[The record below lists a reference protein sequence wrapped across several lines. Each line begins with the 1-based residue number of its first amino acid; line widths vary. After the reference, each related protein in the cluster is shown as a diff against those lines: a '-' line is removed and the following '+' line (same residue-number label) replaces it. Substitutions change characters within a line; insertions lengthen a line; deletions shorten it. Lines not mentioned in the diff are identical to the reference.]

1 MNKDLQP
8 FTINLLKG
16 CLKNDRKSQRNL
28 YEQFYGYG
36 LSICLRYSEHRDEA
50 VELLNESFMKVF
62 KNLKSFDFARPFR
75 PWLRTIIVNTCINN
89 FKKKK
94 LRFDDGEIK
103 ENHEGTEEILSGISY
118 QEIIDLIRKLPP
130 AYRAVFNLYV
140 IEGYKH
146 EEISGM
152 LDISIGTSKSNLFKA
167 KRQMRAIL
175 KDYFE
180 IDYERAKHG

>member
-1 MNKDLQP
+1 ME
-8 FTINLLKG
+8 F
-16 CLKNDRKSQRNL
+16 
-28 YEQFYGYG
+28 
-36 LSICLRYSEHRDEA
+36 DED
-50 VELLNESFMKVF
+50 ELMENQES
-62 KNLKSFDFARPFR
+62 
-75 PWLRTIIVNTCINN
+75 
-89 FKKKK
+89 
-94 LRFDDGEIK
+94 
-103 ENHEGTEEILSGISY
+103 TEEILSGISY
-118 QEIIDLIRKLPP
+118 QEIVDLIRKLPP

-146 EEISGM
+146 EEISDM